1 MVNELAI
8 QKVSKLRG
16 IISYF
21 GARSDPCCMRAPIL
35 CQRQLSRLRP
45 FSNSSGSDSQGWAL
59 SHSWGLSLKN
69 KEHRVLTMFFHN
81 INRFKYTLSSGHF
94 KSIRIILVVHH
105 VWSWRGQQRSK
116 VNGHQ
121 LRCVLENNR
130 IKDETS
136 MRKNKCQCKLHCLG
150 ESL

>member
-1 MVNELAI
+1 MSVFFCSIIMKIMLISGGQWISHPKSFEI
-8 QKVSKLRG
+8 ERG

-81 INRFKYTLSSGHF
+81 INRFKYTLSSAHF
-94 KSIRIILVVHH
+94 KSITIIFLVHH
-105 VWSWRGQQRSK
+105 VAELCLTHENCTKTESTSPSK
-116 VNGHQ
+116 NFG
-121 LRCVLENNR
+121 
-130 IKDETS
+130 
-136 MRKNKCQCKLHCLG
+136 
-150 ESL
+150 